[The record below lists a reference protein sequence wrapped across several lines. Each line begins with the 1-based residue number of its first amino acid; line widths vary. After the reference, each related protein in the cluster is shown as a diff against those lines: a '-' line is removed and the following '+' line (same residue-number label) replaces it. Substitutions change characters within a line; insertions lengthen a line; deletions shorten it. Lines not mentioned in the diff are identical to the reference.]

1 MAEGTSITSLNQ
13 CNQEMQDSAPTAA
26 EPAKLQPRTWILSSP
41 HSGDNSQLMA
51 LAMTLGWPFEV
62 KRLRYRSIE
71 TLVRL
76 AGLPSLL
83 GVDPA
88 SRSALAPPY
97 PDLIIAAGRAAEA
110 VAFWLRRHGNPA
122 LRLVYV
128 GTPWSPLS
136 RFDLVIAT
144 PQYRLPERPNVL
156 HIALP
161 LHGVDNGKLA
171 QAATVWS
178 TRLAHLPRPLTAVL
192 VGGSS
197 GPYVFTTAA
206 GERLGAAASRL
217 AERSGG
223 SLLISTSARTPEAV
237 TDAIVKAIK
246 VPHHMHRFARGNGD
260 NPFLAY
266 LALAST
272 IIVTADSISMIS
284 EACATSKPV
293 LLFDIEQGRRSM
305 RAEEQ
310 VAQATGKLPPPHWL
324 GRDLTS
330 TLFRLAMRFAPPRWS
345 RDLRIVHRNVMA
357 NGHASWLD
365 QPLPEV
371 PVPMQ
376 PDLDRV
382 AGRVRKFFEA

>member
-1 MAEGTSITSLNQ
+1 
-13 CNQEMQDSAPTAA
+13 MQDSAVISAGPLGP
-26 EPAKLQPRTWILSSP
+26 PARTPRTWILSSP

-51 LAMTLGWPFEV
+51 LATSLGWPFEV

-76 AGLPSLL
+76 AGMPSLL

-88 SRSALAPPY
+88 SRSGLAPPY

-110 VAFWLRRHGNPA
+110 VAFWLRRYGNPA

-128 GTPWSPLS
+128 GTPWSALTQ
-136 RFDLVIAT
+136 FDLVIAT
-144 PQYRLPERPNVL
+144 PQYRLPEQPNVL

-161 LHGVDNGKLA
+161 LHGVDDGKLA
-171 QAATVWS
+171 QAATAWS
-178 TRLAHLPRPLTAVL
+178 PRLAHLPRPFTAVL

-197 GPYVFTTAA
+197 GPYVFTPAA

-217 AERSGG
+217 AEECGG

-237 TDAIVKAIK
+237 ADAILKTIK
-246 VPHHMHRFARGNGD
+246 VPHHVHRLAPGNGD

-266 LALAST
+266 LALASR

-284 EACATSKPV
+284 EACATGKPV
-293 LLFDIEQGRRSM
+293 LLFDIEEGRCSM

-310 VAQATGKLPPPHWL
+310 VAQATAKLPPPHWL
-324 GRDLTS
+324 GRDLSS

-345 RDLRIVHRNVMA
+345 RDLRIVHRHVTA
-357 NGHASWLD
+357 GGHASWLD
-365 QPLPEV
+365 QPQPEAR
-371 PVPMQ
+371 PVQ
-376 PDLDRV
+376 PDLERA
-382 AGRVRKFFEA
+382 AGRVRKLFEM